1 MATTATSAE
10 FSRIINTTLRN
21 YLRIE
26 EDGVIRRR
34 LLLAMLRSKG
44 RILYKQ
50 SGDGFQWQVRFR
62 RAKMQVNNGM
72 QVLSFQAENRWQK
85 TFLDYQGY
93 AITDAMP
100 KREQLKNQSAAALIQ
115 VYKRLLPL
123 LMEDLEDQFSEEIY
137 VDANAAG
144 NTYRMSGL
152 ETMFETSGTINIGTG
167 AQRSRNVADP
177 TCSPSSTYANLSTA
191 LGAFGGAWGEGV
203 LQSDI
208 AHTWPSGRGDPEY
221 DFWSPVIVNYTSSA
235 FGNTVWWSF
244 SSAVGNAKTATRFG
258 IRKMKRNSKDTI
270 PLVLMDDML
279 YNEYLE
285 SLDSQQRII
294 VDQQDTRAKHFGF
307 RDSIYQD
314 GAEITSEYGIPPGV
328 GYGIDLESCQLLSM
342 QGQMFEGE
350 GPEYDMSTRSS
361 RVAVDFLGQFKFK
374 SPRGFFK
381 LMDGTALA

>member
-1 MATTATSAE
+1 VATTATSAE

-34 LLLAMLRSKG
+34 LLLAMLKSKG

-50 SGDGFQWQVRFR
+50 GGDGFQWQVRFR
-62 RAKMQVNNGM
+62 RAKMQTNNGM
-72 QVLSFQAENRWQK
+72 QVLSFQAENRWQRA
-85 TFLDYQGY
+85 FLDYQGY

-137 VDANAAG
+137 VDSNAAG
-144 NTYRMSGL
+144 NSYRMSGL
-152 ETMFETSGTINIGTG
+152 ETMFETNGTVNITTG
-167 AQRSRNVADP
+167 GQRTANSADVVGYP
-177 TCSPSSTYANLSTA
+177 NSTYANLSTS
-191 LGAFGGAWGEGV
+191 LGAFGGAWGESV
-203 LQSDI
+203 AQTTI
-208 AHTWPSGRGDPEY
+208 ATTWPSGRGDPEY

-235 FGNTVWWSF
+235 FGQTTWWSF

-270 PLVLMDDML
+270 PLVMMDDML

-294 VDQQDTRAKHFGF
+294 VTDQQTRAKQFGF
-307 RDSIYQD
+307 MDSIYQD
-314 GAEITSEYGIPPGV
+314 GAEITSEYGIPSGV
-328 GYGIDLESCQLLSM
+328 GYGIDLESCQLMSM
-342 QGQMFEGE
+342 QGQLFEGE

-361 RVAVDFLGQFKFK
+361 RVAVDCLGQFKFK
-374 SPRGFFK
+374 SPRAFFK
-381 LMDGTALA
+381 LVSLA